1 MPTELEIVEN
11 FDSKFFDKLIYLY
24 ENIENDCHFMSGIL
38 NVSYLNKDIKSEF
51 IELILYSIKSNSI
64 FKK

>member
-11 FDSKFFDKLIYLY
+11 FDSKYFDKLIDLY
-24 ENIENDCHFMSGIL
+24 ENIENDCHFMSDIL

-51 IELILYSIKSNSI
+51 IDLILYSIKSNSI